1 MPNTPPD
8 YCPDCGGPLEAVDP
22 PAVQRCGDC
31 GEYEF
36 FNPIPTA
43 RLAVLDSG
51 GRSPPGSAARPH
63 DGAGVLLVKVDV
75 PDRDLWGTPGG
86 MVEAGEDPG
95 EAGARELEE
104 ETTLSADPDD
114 LVLFDARTFVK
125 FEATHKTCLC
135 YAVDYGDVS
144 GTPEA
149 DDEVT
154 EARFWTPA
162 ELAAADGHRLL
173 TSWPEAY
180 KDLEWWVEEGRT
192 ALERTD

>member
-8 YCPDCGGPLEAVDP
+8 YCPDCGGELEPVDP
-22 PAVQRCGDC
+22 PTVQRCVEC

-43 RLAVLDSG
+43 RIAVLDG
-51 GRSPPGSAARPH
+51 DA
-63 DGAGVLLVKVDV
+63 VLLVKVDV
-75 PDRDLWGTPGG
+75 PDRDLWDTPGG
-86 MVEAGEDPG
+86 MVEAGEDPD
-95 EAGARELEE
+95 AVGARELEE
-104 ETTLSADPDD
+104 ETTLSVDPDD

-135 YAVDYGDVS
+135 YAVDYADVR

-149 DDEVT
+149 DDEVV
-154 EARFWTPA
+154 EAGFWTPE
-162 ELAAADGHRLL
+162 ELAAADGHRLV

-180 KDLEWWVEEGRT
+180 KDRGPHRMVHMV
-192 ALERTD
+192 

>member
-8 YCPDCGGPLEAVDP
+8 YCPSCGGRLEPVDP
-22 PAVQRCGDC
+22 PAVQRCADC

-43 RLAVLDSG
+43 RIAVLDSG
-51 GRSPPGSAARPH
+51 GRSLPGSAATPH
-63 DGAGVLLVKVDV
+63 DGDGVLLVKVDV

-86 MVEAGEDPG
+86 MVEAGEDPDV
-95 EAGARELEE
+95 AGARELEE
-104 ETTLSADPDD
+104 ETTLTVDPAD

-135 YAVDYGDVS
+135 YAVDAADVS

-149 DDEVT
+149 DDEVAD
-154 EARFWTPA
+154 ARFWTPD
-162 ELAAADGHRLL
+162 ELAAAEDRLL

-180 KDLEWWVEEGRT
+180 KDLQWWVDEGRA
-192 ALERTD
+192 ALERDR

>member
-22 PAVQRCGDC
+22 PTVQRCGDC
-31 GEYEF
+31 GEREF

-43 RLAVLDSG
+43 RLAVLDGG
-51 GRSPPGSAARPH
+51 GRSPPGSAAKPH
-63 DGAGVLLVKVDV
+63 DCESVLLVNVDT
-75 PDRDLWGTPGG
+75 PDRNLWGTPGG
-86 MVEAGEDPG
+86 MVEAGEDPDV
-95 EAGARELEE
+95 AGARELEE
-104 ETTLSADPDD
+104 ETTLTVDPDD
-114 LVLFDARTFVK
+114 LALFDARTFAK
-125 FEATHKTCLC
+125 FGDVQKTYLC
-135 YAVDYGDVS
+135 YAVDYADVS

-149 DDEVT
+149 DDEVA
-154 EARFWTPA
+154 EARFWTPD

-180 KDLEWWVEEGRT
+180 KNLNWWVEDGRA